1 MGESLPAWHVARA
14 CGVWKDKCKVPVR
27 GSSSETTARYDRIGP
42 KSIIGS
48 SACERQRDRSY
59 CATKI
64 LDILDEPA
72 KLTP

>member
-1 MGESLPAWHVARA
+1 MGESLPAGRIARA
-14 CGVWKDKCKVPVR
+14 CGVWRNKCKVLIR
-27 GSSSETTARYDRIGP
+27 GSSSETTARYDRIEP

-48 SACERQRDRSY
+48 SACERQRDLSY

-64 LDILDEPA
+64 LDILEEPA

>member
-1 MGESLPAWHVARA
+1 ARA

>member
-1 MGESLPAWHVARA
+1 VLI
-14 CGVWKDKCKVPVR
+14 R
-27 GSSSETTARYDRIGP
+27 GSSSETTARYDRIEP

-48 SACERQRDRSY
+48 FAYERQRDRSY